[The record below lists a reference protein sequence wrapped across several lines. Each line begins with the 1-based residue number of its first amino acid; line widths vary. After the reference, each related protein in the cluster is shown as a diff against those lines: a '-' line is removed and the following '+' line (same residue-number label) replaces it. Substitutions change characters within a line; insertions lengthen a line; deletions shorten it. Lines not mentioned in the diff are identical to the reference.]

1 MNGKRLFW
9 YSMGLKLMIIFFVIS
24 LAWGHKL
31 ISQKWFDPAVSD
43 ADKIFAVRYKEGNIN
58 ARDQFGFTGL
68 MVAAQQANVRLFQE
82 LMWAGADITIVSLD
96 TPSRGGKPV
105 PLHML
110 KTTVLHVI
118 VQTAEVRPK
127 EEIEI
132 LTFLFDLLR
141 TRLQEGRS
149 KVDVV
154 SLVNTRDVSGYAP
167 IHYVL
172 LPTILEDRVKILD
185 LLLAN
190 GAEFNAQ
197 NSYGDT
203 MLHQAVRRNDR
214 VWVKYVLTHYRQFF
228 NKDVK
233 NKEGLTIKDLAKK
246 LNLTDMVA
254 LICTFKIYPC
264 MPDEQWGIDTP
275 RG

>member
-31 ISQKWFDPAVSD
+31 ISQKWFDPVATD
-43 ADKIFAVRYKEGNIN
+43 AQKIFAVQYKEGNIN
-58 ARDQFGFTGL
+58 ARDQFGFTGV
-68 MVAAQQANVRLFQE
+68 MVSAQQANVRLFQE
-82 LMWAGADITIVSLD
+82 FMWRGADITLVSYD
-96 TPSRGGKPV
+96 TPAIAGKPV

-110 KTTVLHVI
+110 RTTALHVI

-127 EEIEI
+127 EEIAI

-141 TRLQEGRS
+141 TRLKEGRS
-149 KVDVV
+149 TVDVV
-154 SLVNTRDVSGYAP
+154 SLVNKKDVSGYAP

-172 LPTILEDRVKILD
+172 LPTILEDRAKILD

-190 GAEFNAQ
+190 GADFNAQ
-197 NSYGDT
+197 NSFGDT

-214 VWVKYVLTHYRQFF
+214 VWVKYCSYSLS
-228 NKDVK
+228 
-233 NKEGLTIKDLAKK
+233 TI
-246 LNLTDMVA
+246 
-254 LICTFKIYPC
+254 F
-264 MPDEQWGIDTP
+264 
-275 RG
+275 